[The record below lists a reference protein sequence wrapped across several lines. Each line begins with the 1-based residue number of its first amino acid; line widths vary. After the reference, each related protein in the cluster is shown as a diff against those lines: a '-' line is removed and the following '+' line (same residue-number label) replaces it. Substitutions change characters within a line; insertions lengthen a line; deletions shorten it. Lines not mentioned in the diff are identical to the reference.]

1 MCLATHIGLNE
12 RVAIKKIPL
21 TNKNGKDMY
30 DDAQT
35 EFNVINKL
43 THNHPNIVKFYELII
58 TKDQENKDLGYYLVY
73 ELGSGGSLADHLKLK
88 GKFEESEARD
98 LIL

>member
-58 TKDQENKDLGYYLVY
+58 TKFGYYLVY